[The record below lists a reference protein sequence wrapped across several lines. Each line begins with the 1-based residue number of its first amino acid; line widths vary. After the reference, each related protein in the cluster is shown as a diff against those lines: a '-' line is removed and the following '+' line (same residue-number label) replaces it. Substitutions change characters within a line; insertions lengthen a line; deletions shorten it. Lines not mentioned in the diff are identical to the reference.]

1 MSLLDTVLLSIHGI
15 FGILWI
21 ALEFVLMISLFRLKE
36 NDTLSKGVKAGIR
49 GSRGAGGL
57 TIIMGI
63 VLFAILS
70 SQSELPSFSSL
81 PGILL
86 IIGVVIALLV
96 YVVLNEGILF
106 RKLKGSLDIRS
117 ARIMSAVSAF
127 LTLLVLVLMVAGAM

>member
-21 ALEFVLMISLFRLKE
+21 ALEFVLMISLFRLKG

-86 IIGVVIALLV
+86 IIGVVIALIV